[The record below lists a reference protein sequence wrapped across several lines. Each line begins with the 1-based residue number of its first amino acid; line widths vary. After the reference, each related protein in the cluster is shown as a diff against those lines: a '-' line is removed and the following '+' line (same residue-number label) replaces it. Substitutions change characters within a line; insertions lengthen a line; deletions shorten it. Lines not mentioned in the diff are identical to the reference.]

1 MFPRRWFWL
10 SLGILPLFFLVAADQ
25 VAFKTIKARDAKAT
39 YDDAMKK
46 AETEYNEKVMRATK
60 IYLSRLEAAKGAVVQ
75 SGDLDEANNLQAEMK
90 RLEQEIKDFNDTRAV
105 LERGLLIERA
115 QSGFGDK
122 WADVTALVRSRQ
134 KNDAVNNVP
143 NLPDPAWGKQKTMIV
158 EGIYGGKQ
166 FILSFNARD
175 PGGRLVFGKRSKELS
190 IVRE

>member
-1 MFPRRWFWL
+1 M
-10 SLGILPLFFLVAADQ
+10 
-25 VAFKTIKARDAKAT
+25 
-39 YDDAMKK
+39 
-46 AETEYNEKVMRATK
+46 
-60 IYLSRLEAAKGAVVQ
+60 
-75 SGDLDEANNLQAEMK
+75 
-90 RLEQEIKDFNDTRAV
+90 
-105 LERGLLIERA
+105 IERA
-115 QSGFGDK
+115 QSGCGDK